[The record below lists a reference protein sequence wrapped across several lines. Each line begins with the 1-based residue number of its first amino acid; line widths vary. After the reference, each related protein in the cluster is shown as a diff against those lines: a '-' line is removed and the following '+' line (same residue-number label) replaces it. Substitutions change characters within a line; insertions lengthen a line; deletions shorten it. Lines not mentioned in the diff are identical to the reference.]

1 MSLNLNWNLTT
12 AEERTQYISTLDLSK
27 LSKPEL
33 NLITTYILYG
43 KDPDGKNLAQKHYIY
58 LSKVNTSHP
67 EASLDE
73 LFENPAFS
81 ESSLTPLR
89 PPARA
94 IKETFDR
101 TQALTE
107 APPDLIPTFTALFSQ
122 IDAIESRLYYYKGK
136 TPREGLPQ
144 SAQFQFEASQWTAR
158 DYARQK
164 QLLIELRRQ
173 QYTLR
178 DSYKVSVVKK
188 PFTMAP
194 PLEANEIEFGSEIG
208 VLPLGLYKAELF
220 QLEPDPYVL
229 EEEDLKALSERLNNP
244 VRAPYIFDFE
254 NEIHVREL
262 FDVYLDIENEAFRK
276 TFEFYRSRAGLTPV
290 QNIILDEKMRGKTNE
305 EINEELGE
313 DAVAVNYISSIYRK
327 RIPHLFSEAAR
338 RHREE
343 VENIFF
349 KENFKVCK
357 RCGRTFLRNEE
368 YFVKNRKNSDGLS
381 GVCKECQKEK
391 RKEKKEQK

>member
-12 AEERTQYISTLDLSK
+12 AEERTQYISNLDLSK
-27 LSKPEL
+27 LSNSEL

-73 LFENPAFS
+73 LFENPAFN
-81 ESSLTPLR
+81 ESTLSPLR

-101 TQALTE
+101 AQALTE

-122 IDAIESRLYYYKGK
+122 IDTIESHLYYYKGK
-136 TPREGLPQ
+136 TPRAGLPQ
-144 SAQFQFEASQWTAR
+144 SPQFQFEASQWTAR
-158 DYARQK
+158 DYTRNK

-178 DSYKVSVVKK
+178 DSYRVSVVKK

-194 PLEANEIEFGSEIG
+194 PLEPNEIEFGSEIG
-208 VLPLGLYKAELF
+208 VKPLGLYKEGLF
-220 QLEPDPYVL
+220 QLEPDPYILSEKDL
-229 EEEDLKALSERLNNP
+229 EALSARLNNLLST
-244 VRAPYIFDFE
+244 PYIFDFE
-254 NEIHVREL
+254 DENHVREL
-262 FDVYLDIENEAFRK
+262 FDIYLDIEDPAFRK
-276 TFEFYRSRAGLTPV
+276 TFEFYRNKAGLTPA
-290 QNIILDEKMRGKTNE
+290 QNIVLDGKMKGKTNE

-349 KENFKVCK
+349 RENFKVCK

-368 YFVKNRKNSDGLS
+368 YFVRNRKNSDGLS

-391 RKEKKEQK
+391 RKEKKEKS